1 MNIRRSSVRPSL
13 LAVTTPTRIPNLLFP
28 TAVSD
33 RIFST
38 SVDLQYTFITSA
50 LQAFTCID
58 NVGAVDGAAQFNQV
72 AASAKEVT
80 LEVFATDESASV
92 QVGALLL
99 FIKII
104 IKTL

>member
-1 MNIRRSSVRPSL
+1 MNIRRSSVRPPSSSGNHDSYSQY
-13 LAVTTPTRIPNLLFP
+13 TFP
-28 TAVSD
+28 VAVSD

-38 SVDLQYTFITSA
+38 SVDLQYTFTTTA

-92 QVGALLL
+92 QVSALL
-99 FIKII
+99 FFNN
-104 IKTL
+104 